1 MALVVDFSN
10 NISIRDQIH
19 IYMSSCRGIARR
31 GPIFNPSEHLRE
43 INVPSTDYRA
53 AEVGVTV
60 ARHFY
65 KMDRPRRHM
74 ESHGITRQYHGE
86 DLDFWLFCV
95 LFCTHFGT
103 PFQLLAGLR
112 IGCWQYISEVLIGLF
127 PDIRYN
133 QPYDAD
139 FEINPPRIFL
149 R

>member
-43 INVPSTDYRA
+43 INVLSTDYRA

-74 ESHGITRQYHGE
+74 ESHGNTMEKTWISGSFVSYSVHI
-86 DLDFWLFCV
+86 L
-95 LFCTHFGT
+95 
-103 PFQLLAGLR
+103 GLR
-112 IGCWQYISEVLIGLF
+112 SSSSLGCGSDAGSISPRFSSVCFRISDIISLTMLI
-127 PDIRYN
+127 
-133 QPYDAD
+133 
-139 FEINPPRIFL
+139 L